1 MLVSGLANYGYDK
14 LWELSENGKLND
26 LWDKIFGNKPTS
38 PYAEKVRQNIN
49 EGTRRIDPLVI
60 DLNGDR
66 KIDYSN
72 SIQGR
77 VYV

>member
-1 MLVSGLANYGYDK
+1 LNRVDK
-14 LWELSENGKLND
+14 LRNFINGFDD
-26 LWDKIFGNKPTS
+26 LMNKIGCEYP
-38 PYAEKVRQNIN
+38 EKVRQNLN